1 MKLSQFP
8 QGGVTNCVICHKLVS
23 YGGTNPSRRK
33 NKGGRPLKFKSVE
46 ELSQKIGAY
55 FGNCDSHL
63 STRSIFVKRV
73 DGTQYVEQE
82 QYFTDRE
89 PYTVNGL
96 AYALE
101 TTRDVLNDYES
112 GNARPQS

>member
-1 MKLSQFP
+1 MEEQIP
-8 QGGVTNCVICHKLVS
+8 QEE
-23 YGGTNPSRRK
+23 K

-46 ELSQKIGAY
+46 ELFQKIEAY

-96 AYALE
+96 AYAPRND
-101 TTRDVLNDYES
+101 TRCAERLRIRD
-112 GNARPQS
+112 ARSQS

>member
-1 MKLSQFP
+1 MEEQTP
-8 QGGVTNCVICHKLVS
+8 QEE
-23 YGGTNPSRRK
+23 K

-46 ELSQKIGAY
+46 ELSQKIEAY

-96 AYALE
+96 AYARRSDARCTERLRV
-101 TTRDVLNDYES
+101 RD
-112 GNARPQS
+112 ARPQS